1 MTVKTTRAQLAANPD
16 LGIGNVLST
25 LVHNGYGLDEP
36 TLSFDTDVDGHPAW
50 QALTLRELEF
60 QVAARASVF
69 YAKGIRSRDPVAIY
83 VSSAADLV
91 LNYLALSRFGAIP
104 ALVNRN
110 LPGETAAVYIT
121 RLRPVA
127 VLTDAAHR
135 AALGDRVEGVDQFID
150 VTDLAGGDPAAA
162 PEQYRH
168 HADDPVVITHSS
180 GTTGMPKA
188 VVASHSSLFASVRH
202 RLRLPRAQGV
212 DRMLS
217 ALPANHAAIVIA
229 TSLALSNRSQL
240 LCLSEQS
247 GTAVLAA
254 VDRWQ
259 PTCVLGFAATW
270 PELVAHDLTK
280 YDVSSVQ
287 FWWNTGDCAHEAH
300 IRRLIS
306 VGTRTVVNS
315 SGVSQVTG
323 SAFIDG
329 LGSTEMGHSQFF
341 ITHTPDT
348 DRYGRCIGKPHA
360 FADIA
365 VLDDNGDK
373 LPVGEVGQLGV
384 RSPTLAPGYWND
396 SVTTYRSRLAG
407 YFLTGDLAY
416 RDAEGFYYHVDR
428 AVDAIDLGSGKRLY
442 TAQSE
447 ERVLAANSDVLDC
460 VVVAVKDDDGQ
471 VASAILLTL
480 NAGADASVDRTES
493 VKRSLPEYVAATV
506 REVIVVNEE
515 DIPHGPTGKVR
526 KVVLRQQ
533 HADRLRSAAQVE
545 PVTT

>member
-1 MTVKTTRAQLAANPD
+1 MTVKTTRAQLAADPD

-25 LVHNGYGLDEP
+25 LVRSGYGLDEP
-36 TLSFDTDVDGHPAW
+36 TLSFDTDVEGHPAW
-50 QALTLRELEF
+50 EALTLRQLEF
-60 QVAARASVF
+60 LVAGRASVF
-69 YAKGIRSRDPVAIY
+69 HAKGIRPRDPVAIY
-83 VSSAADLV
+83 VTASADLV
-91 LNYLALSRFGAIP
+91 LNYLALARIGAIP
-104 ALVNRN
+104 ALVNKN
-110 LPGETAAVYIT
+110 LPGATAAVYIT
-121 RLRPVA
+121 RVRPVA

-135 AALGDRVEGVDQFID
+135 SALGDGVEGVELFID
-150 VTDLAGGDPAAA
+150 VTELVNGDPAAA

-247 GTAVLAA
+247 GAKVLAA
-254 VDRWQ
+254 VDRWK

-270 PELVAHDLTK
+270 PELVSEDLTA

-306 VGTRTVVNS
+306 VGTRTVVS
-315 SGVSQVTG
+315 AQGVSQVTG

-428 AVDAIDLGSGKRLY
+428 AVDAIDLGEGKRLY

-447 ERVLAANSDVLDC
+447 ERVLATNPDVLDC
-460 VVVAVKDDDGQ
+460 TVVAVKDDSGQ
-471 VASAILLTL
+471 VVSAVLLTL
-480 NAGADASVDRTES
+480 NAGADTSVDRTEA
-493 VKRSLPEYVAATV
+493 VKAALPEYVAATI
-506 REVIVVNEE
+506 REVVVVNED
-515 DIPHGPTGKVR
+515 DIPRGATGKVR

-533 HADRLRSAAQVE
+533 HVDKLRA
-545 PVTT
+545 VTA

>member
-1 MTVKTTRAQLAANPD
+1 MTVKTTRAQLAADPD

-25 LVHNGYGLDEP
+25 LVRSGYGLDEP

-50 QALTLRELEF
+50 EALSLRQLEF
-60 QVAARASVF
+60 AVAGRASVF
-69 YAKGIRSRDPVAIY
+69 HTKGIRPRDPVAVY
-83 VSSAADLV
+83 VTDSADLV
-91 LNYLALSRFGAIP
+91 LNYLALSRIGAIP
-104 ALVNRN
+104 ALVNKN
-110 LPGETAAVYIT
+110 LPGATAAVYIT
-121 RLRPVA
+121 RVRPVA
-127 VLTDAAHR
+127 VLTDAPHR
-135 AALGDRVEGVDQFID
+135 AALGDGVEGVELFID
-150 VTDLAGGDPAAA
+150 VTELGNGDPAAA
-162 PEQYRH
+162 PPQFRH

-247 GTAVLAA
+247 GAKVLAA
-254 VDRWQ
+254 VDRWK

-270 PELVAHDLTK
+270 PELVSQDLTA
-280 YDVSSVQ
+280 YDVASVQ

-306 VGTRTVVNS
+306 VGTRTVVTAQ
-315 SGVSQVTG
+315 GVSQVTG

-360 FADIA
+360 FSDIA

-428 AVDAIDLGSGKRLY
+428 AVDAIDLGEGKRLY

-447 ERVLAANSDVLDC
+447 ERVLATNPDVLDC
-460 VVVAVKDDDGQ
+460 TVVAVKDDSGQ
-471 VASAILLTL
+471 VVSAVLLTL
-480 NAGADASVDRTES
+480 NSGADTSIDRTEA
-493 VKRSLPEYVAATV
+493 VKAALPEYVAATI
-506 REVIVVNEE
+506 REVVVVNED
-515 DIPHGPTGKVR
+515 DIPRGATGKVR

-533 HADRLRSAAQVE
+533 HVDKLRA
-545 PVTT
+545 VTA

>member
-1 MTVKTTRAQLAANPD
+1 MTVKTTRAQLAADPD

-25 LVHNGYGLDEP
+25 LVRNGYGLDEP
-36 TLSFDTDVDGHPAW
+36 TLSFDTEVDGHPAW
-50 QALTLRELEF
+50 EPLTLRQLEF
-60 QVAARASVF
+60 QVASRASIF
-69 YAKGIRSRDPVAIY
+69 HAKGIVSRDPVAIY
-83 VSSAADLV
+83 VTDSADLV
-91 LNYLALSRFGAIP
+91 LNYLALARIGAIP
-104 ALVNRN
+104 ALVNKN
-110 LPGETAAVYIT
+110 LPGETAALYIT
-121 RLRPVA
+121 RVRPVA
-127 VLTDAAHR
+127 VITDADHLAR
-135 AALGDRVEGVDQFID
+135 LDGRVEGVDLFLD
-150 VTDLAGGDPAAA
+150 VTDVLNGDPSAA
-162 PEQYRH
+162 PRQYRH

-247 GTAVLAA
+247 GTKVLEA
-254 VDRWQ
+254 VDRWK

-270 PELVAHDLTK
+270 PELVSHDLTG

-300 IRRLIS
+300 IRRLIAA
-306 VGTRTVVNS
+306 GTRTVVTAQ
-315 SGVSQVTG
+315 GVSQVPG

-416 RDAEGFYYHVDR
+416 RDAEGYYYHVDR
-428 AVDAIDLGSGKRLY
+428 AVDAIDLGEGKRLY

-447 ERVLAANSDVLDC
+447 ERVLAANPDVLDC
-460 VVVAVKDDDGQ
+460 TVVAVKDDDGQ
-471 VASAILLTL
+471 VAAAVLLTL
-480 NAGADASVDRTES
+480 NAGADTSVDHTASV
-493 VKRSLPEYVAATV
+493 KAALPEYVAATI
-506 REVIVVNEE
+506 REVVVVNED
-515 DIPHGPTGKVR
+515 DIPRGATGKVR

-533 HADRLRSAAQVE
+533 HADRLRA
-545 PVTT
+545 VTA